1 MRRSKRDRSEA
12 RRTRRPGDSSSGPAR
27 RRSSAPLGYGRPD
40 TSTRQTARERLRRSW
55 PRAFD
60 GQGGDEGD
68 WQDDMDRGQE
78 RERLRSWMERQR
90 RRTGRFRK
98 PLVGLAVAGAAA
110 PLVRANSEPGAEL
123 AGDSSME
130 AFTSSAA
137 ATQSAE
143 ANAERLQQQEQERLR
158 DELIQGAVSRYGI
171 DWDLAADIHDIA
183 KEEGVEPKIA
193 FGLVKTESTFRHSA
207 VSPVGARGLTQ
218 LLPSTAR
225 WIMPE
230 VVQNNTQL
238 HEQETNLRV
247 GFRYLRYL
255 IDKYDGNVENALLAY
270 NRGPGTVDRVL
281 KRGGNP
287 DNGYAG
293 KVLRG

>member
-1 MRRSKRDRSEA
+1 MHRSRKYPFDA
-12 RRTRRPGDSSSGPAR
+12 RRTRRPGDSSSDQPRHRALGPL
-27 RRSSAPLGYGRPD
+27 SYGRPD
-40 TSTRQTARERLRRSW
+40 TSTRQTATERLRRSW

-60 GQGGDEGD
+60 GHGGEDGE
-68 WQDDMDRGQE
+68 WQEELDTS
-78 RERLRSWMERQR
+78 REKKRVRSWLERQR
-90 RRTGRFRK
+90 RSSRYRK

-110 PLVRANSEPGAEL
+110 PLVRADGARGPDTGHAAVGEAL
-123 AGDSSME
+123 ANAGPE
-130 AFTSSAA
+130 
-137 ATQSAE
+137 SAE
-143 ANAERLQQQEQERLR
+143 AKAERLQQQDQERLR
-158 DELIQGAVSRYGI
+158 DEVIQGAVARYDI

-183 KEEGVEPKIA
+183 REEGVEPKVA

-230 VVQNNTQL
+230 LGSRNL

-255 IDKYDGNVENALLAY
+255 VDKYDGDMEKALLAY

-287 DNGYAG
+287 DNGYA
-293 KVLRG
+293 

>member
-1 MRRSKRDRSEA
+1 MRPSKRDRFEA
-12 RRTRRPGDSSSGPAR
+12 RRTRRPGDTSPAAPR
-27 RRSSAPLGYGRPD
+27 RRTSSPLSYGRPD
-40 TSTRQTARERLRRSW
+40 TSTRQSATDRLRRSW

-60 GQGGDEGD
+60 GHGGDDGD
-68 WQDDMDRGQE
+68 WQEDIEREQE
-78 RERLRSWMERQR
+78 RDRLRSWMERQR

-110 PLVRANSEPGAEL
+110 PLVRADSQPGAGQTE
-123 AGDSSME
+123 AASMASLE
-130 AFTSSAA
+130 NAAA
-137 ATQSAE
+137 ATESAQT
-143 ANAERLQQQEQERLR
+143 NAERLQQQEQERLR
-158 DELIQGAVSRYGI
+158 DELIQGAVGRYGI

-193 FGLVKTESTFRHSA
+193 FGLVKTESTFRHGA

-230 VVQNNTQL
+230 VAGKNL

-255 IDKYDGNVENALLAY
+255 MDQYDGDVEKALLAY